1 MASKT
6 AAASPDQC
14 KPPIQ
19 DFTCETLSENSI
31 TIARLIK
38 PQKSIFATEFDTL
51 PTIMLY
57 SDNPDELRSELSQK
71 NYITP
76 YHLHLPLPWAE
87 AITSIEPL
95 PQTAIEPLKLPGW
108 ELTNTLSFTYENN
121 SGDFIITCMT
131 LEKFTKQKNIAILQ
145 CNEFYPNDI
154 DKLKALA
161 KEIERQ

>member
-1 MASKT
+1 MASTT
-6 AAASPDQC
+6 ATASPSQC
-14 KPPIQ
+14 KLSIQ
-19 DFTCETLSENSI
+19 EFTCETIIKNSK
-31 TIARLIK
+31 TIARLTK
-38 PQKSIFATEFDTL
+38 PKKSIFATEFDTL
-51 PTIMLY
+51 PTIIIY

-71 NYITP
+71 NYISP

-87 AITSIEPL
+87 AISSIEPL
-95 PQTAIEPLKLPGW
+95 PQTAIELLKIPNW
-108 ELTNTLSFTYENN
+108 ESTNTLSFTYENN

-161 KEIERQ
+161 NEIERQ